1 MNIDDEIKF
10 LKDKNSELQREL
22 EKVNSDI
29 NKKEDEL
36 KRINEYGTNDVF
48 EKILNVVKK
57 ITLFPI
63 NGVLAVFRE
72 FNPTTFEAYHN
83 LIYYIIYGLLFI
95 LWLSSGMFLGVIL
108 IVWAFSIS
116 FIDLVIF
123 TAGFISLGVLAEGV
137 SRVRKGILAL
147 SRRKYTNNLRIMLD
161 NDKDKMR
168 EIKEKIKKIIKELHM
183 KEKQKRDI
191 DSNEMWLALEKKD
204 EERGE
209 ELANDTLRAVDDLIE
224 RLSNREE
231 SDDPFKLETF
241 SFEIRQLIDKFSL
254 VEKIEYQNEL
264 DAIMKEHHTLLE
276 KSNKNDRLYVDSVIY
291 GKLFKLKYSIERKL
305 ESEVLLNNNYNDI
318 EMVVKSISLE
328 DSFSDNLN
336 KINMIVRSIA
346 DRRNELSLLQ
356 KGKLDSYIASIYI
369 DIIKKSFVN
378 GDFNEELLKEVD
390 IQYIIAIVSV
400 IDSESDKVMG
410 SDDYSLQ
417 QQILMKQKDKN
428 CDVYGYIS
436 DILRLLNN
444 NKKGRVKRLNMG
456 N

>member
-63 NGVLAVFRE
+63 NGVLAVFRK

-95 LWLSSGMFLGVIL
+95 LWLPSGMFV
-108 IVWAFSIS
+108 VWALSIP

-168 EIKEKIKKIIKELHM
+168 EIKEKIKKVIKELHM

-191 DSNEMWLALEKKD
+191 DSNEMWLVLEKKD

-241 SFEIRQLIDKFSL
+241 SFEIRKLIDKFSL
-254 VEKIEYQNEL
+254 EEKIEYQNEL

-305 ESEVLLNNNYNDI
+305 ESEVLLDKNYNDI
-318 EMVVKSISLE
+318 ENVIKSISLE

-336 KINMIVRSIA
+336 RINMIVKSIA
-346 DRRNELSLLQ
+346 DRRNKLSLLQ

-378 GDFNEELLKEVD
+378 GDFNEELLKEID

-400 IDSESDKVMG
+400 VDSECDKVMG

-417 QQILMKQKDKN
+417 QQIIMKQRDKN
-428 CDVYGYIS
+428 SNVYGYIS
-436 DILRLLNN
+436 DVLRLLND
-444 NKKGRVKRLNMG
+444 NKEEGKSIVKRLNTG
-456 N
+456 I

>member
-1 MNIDDEIKF
+1 MIRSIYSSIVYVGLPAPF
-10 LKDKNSELQREL
+10 AIFIS
-22 EKVNSDI
+22 S
-29 NKKEDEL
+29 
-36 KRINEYGTNDVF
+36 
-48 EKILNVVKK
+48 VV
-57 ITLFPI
+57 TWL
-63 NGVLAVFRE
+63 LAIFVCSL
-72 FNPTTFEAYHN
+72 A
-83 LIYYIIYGLLFI
+83 IG
-95 LWLSSGMFLGVIL
+95 
-108 IVWAFSIS
+108 FSIPL
-116 FIDLVIF
+116 IDLVIF
-123 TAGFISLGVLAEGV
+123 TAGFMSVGVLAEGV
-137 SRVRKGILAL
+137 SRVRKGILVL

-168 EIKEKIKKIIKELHM
+168 EIKEKIKKIIKELHA
-183 KEKQKRDI
+183 KEKEKRDI

-254 VEKIEYQNEL
+254 EEKIEYQNEL

-276 KSNKNDRLYVDSVIY
+276 KSNINDRLYVDSVIY

-305 ESEVLLNNNYNDI
+305 ESEVLLDKNYNDI

-336 KINMIVRSIA
+336 KINMIVKSIA
-346 DRRNELSLLQ
+346 ERRNNLSLLQ

-378 GDFNEELLKEVD
+378 GDFNEELLKEID

-400 IDSESDKVMG
+400 VDSECDKVMG

-417 QQILMKQKDKN
+417 QQIIMKQKDKN
-428 CDVYGYIS
+428 SDTYRYIS
-436 DILRLLNN
+436 DVLRLLND
-444 NKKGRVKRLNMG
+444 NKEEGRGRVKRLNMG
-456 N
+456 I

>member
-1 MNIDDEIKF
+1 MGEYCMNIDDEIMF
-10 LKDKNSELQREL
+10 LENEKDKLQREL
-22 EKVNSDI
+22 EEVSSDI
-29 NKKEDEL
+29 KKKKDEL

-63 NGVLAVFRE
+63 NGVLAVFRA
-72 FNPTTFEAYHN
+72 FNQYHN
-83 LIYYIIYGLLFI
+83 EIDYIYGLLFI
-95 LWLSSGMFLGVIL
+95 LWLPSGMFV
-108 IVWAFSIS
+108 VWALSIP

-123 TAGFISLGVLAEGV
+123 TAGFMSVGVLAEGV

-254 VEKIEYQNEL
+254 EEKIEYQNEL

-378 GDFNEELLKEVD
+378 GDFNEELLKKID

-400 IDSESDKVMG
+400 IDSECDKVMG

-428 CDVYGYIS
+428 SNVYGYIS
-436 DILRLLNN
+436 DVLKLLND
-444 NKKGRVKRLNMG
+444 NKEEGRGRVKRLNMG
-456 N
+456 I